1 MAIKYIYVYMRAAT
15 MSFNFTWMTV
25 DLPEPE
31 GPTSAIFSPFLMD
44 NCSRFRIFS
53 LCLKPSEY
61 LNSF

>member
-1 MAIKYIYVYMRAAT
+1 MRAT

-53 LCLKPSEY
+53 LCLKPSKY